1 MALNLPQEHIIENEK
16 LIADGYVDLFEIK
29 LKDNTYL
36 WFKNNNTVNWQGRTW
51 QGLPLNFE
59 GYSSSSTDSLSRP
72 NFSVANMDGA
82 YSKYICNGLL
92 NRAILT
98 RYRVLYQNILDDV
111 NVFQSQTWI
120 VWNTPSFNN
129 KFITFELRT
138 TLDGPNFVVP
148 ARQYMPP
155 EFPCVRL

>member
-1 MALNLPQEHIIENEK
+1 MALNLPREHLIENEK

-29 LKDNTYL
+29 LKNNTYL
-36 WFKNNNTVNWQGRTW
+36 FLKNNNTVEWQGKTW
-51 QGLPLNFE
+51 QGIPLSFE
-59 GYSSSSTDSLSRP
+59 GYSSSSNDSLSRP
-72 NFSVANMDGA
+72 SFSVANPNG
-82 YSKYICNGLL
+82 SFSTYIRDGLL
-92 NRAILT
+92 NRATIT
-98 RYRVLYQNILDDV
+98 RYRVLYQNILNNV

-129 KFITFELRT
+129 KFINFELRT

-148 ARQYMPP
+148 ARQYLPP